1 MDGLVLWFGYGSEI
15 CHSISVSSIS
25 VWDKQNDWISATHSY
40 TVYSLQHVLFASLK
54 KQLALTK
61 HINVKQ
67 SHYRPGQALR
77 FHEFE
82 APRFQHIRLMKV
94 VRLSAICTG
103 HFYLQKTFLVLI
115 SVRGWVNPRA
125 LVRPEGL
132 CQWKKSSDTI
142 GNRTRDLPACS
153 AVPQP
158 TTPPR
163 APNRFVALENVYDS
177 GHINNVWE
185 NVSDRIHVS
194 AKDSLG

>member
-1 MDGLVLWFGYGSEI
+1 METGWNEGLHEPVLSGFRPVSTCHYTIHTIHKLKIDTDIQGMYMDGLVLWFGYGSEI

-115 SVRGWVNPRA
+115 SVRG
-125 LVRPEGL
+125 
-132 CQWKKSSDTI
+132 
-142 GNRTRDLPACS
+142 
-153 AVPQP
+153 
-158 TTPPR
+158 
-163 APNRFVALENVYDS
+163 
-177 GHINNVWE
+177 
-185 NVSDRIHVS
+185 
-194 AKDSLG
+194 